1 MVSDGG
7 LRGGQCDGSG
17 RFEEVAEFLLWR
29 RRERSWGGG
38 ILSELGNCLYLWD
51 CCFRWPAV
59 EMRLQGRQKTV
70 AGRGRR
76 RSGRRAR
83 TKWKTCTDEAE
94 DEVEDG
100 YGRSRRRG
108 GRRVRTRQKTKRK
121 TGTDEAEDEAGRRLT
136 VGREVMAAGR
146 LLI

>member
-1 MVSDGG
+1 MASDGG
-7 LRGGQCDGSG
+7 LLGGQCDGSG

-70 AGRGRR
+70 AGRSRR
-76 RSGRRAR
+76 RSGRRVR
-83 TKWKTCTDEAE
+83 TK
-94 DEVEDG
+94 
-100 YGRSRRRG
+100 
-108 GRRVRTRQKTKRK
+108 QKTKRK
-121 TGTDEAEDEAGRRLT
+121 TKQKTKRKTKWKMGTDEAEDKAGAAADRLEGSD
-136 VGREVMAAGR
+136 GRGTTFN
-146 LLI
+146 LKINQLWDL